1 MIRITFTKEE
11 VEQLRYE
18 RFNHPHPRV
27 QIKMEALLL
36 KSQGLEHKK
45 IGKILGI
52 CQDTLREYFE
62 QYLSGGVEELKKL
75 NFYKPK
81 TELENYRIT
90 IEDDFRNN
98 PPATVKEAV
107 ARIKELTGLERSI
120 VQVGKFL
127 KKNRA
132 ETFKSS
138 TYACKG

>member
-52 CQDTLREYFE
+52 CQDTLRPY
-62 QYLSGGVEELKKL
+62 VLK
-75 NFYKPK
+75 
-81 TELENYRIT
+81 
-90 IEDDFRNN
+90 
-98 PPATVKEAV
+98 
-107 ARIKELTGLERSI
+107 S
-120 VQVGKFL
+120 
-127 KKNRA
+127 
-132 ETFKSS
+132 
-138 TYACKG
+138 